1 MFCNMAWWVKMPAYI
16 TRVKTLTAK
25 EWLILQLLSSG
36 ERNVDIA
43 TQLNRSEKTISQHIK
58 NIERKL
64 QVENRIHLSKMLM
77 NVQNLIGDFQGNI
90 DLDFIPKQLAMRI

>member
-77 NVQNLIGDFQGNI
+77 NAQNLVGDFQGNI